1 MKQATATVNQM
12 PPMELPTLLHDTSHS
27 AIQWLI
33 DHQQEEGF
41 WVGLLESNAC
51 MEAEWLLAK
60 HFLGI
65 ENDPKEAGI
74 VRGIFERQRED
85 GSWQVY
91 YGAKGGDINT
101 TVECYAALRSTGVP
115 ASDPRMVRARDWI
128 LDRGGLAEARNF
140 TKYWLALIGEWPWS
154 ATPMLP
160 PEIIYLPSWAPFNIY
175 QFASWGRGTILPL
188 AILASRR
195 PSRPLPEGRRL
206 DELFPEGREKQKYQL
221 QRRHAW
227 WSWEGPFYVMDR
239 LLRYY
244 NLLPAKPGREASIRL
259 CLEWILKHQDADGA
273 WSGIQPPWIY
283 SLMALHVEGY
293 PLDHPAL
300 RSGWEAFDAHWSYE
314 SGKATYLQASESPVW
329 DTALAMLGMIEC
341 GYTTRNCPALQ
352 PALEWLLEKQADS
365 LGDWHVTTPGIP
377 SGGWAF
383 QRANRHYPDVDDTAI
398 VLMVLHHLR
407 QDSTERDRIE
417 AAIDQ
422 GVGWLLGMQSSNGG
436 WGAFDRD
443 NDHPWLTRIPFCD
456 FGELL
461 DPPSVD
467 VTAHVVEALCLL
479 GWKRDDPPV
488 ARALNFI
495 RQEQEEDGSWFGRW
509 GVNHIYGTAAVLPAL
524 QVAGFDMREPW
535 IRQAADWLANH
546 QNRDGGWGESCAS
559 YMDDSLRGIG
569 PSTASQTA
577 WALMALVSVD
587 QEAYAGPI
595 ADGVRFLADHQK
607 EGTWDEPEYTGTGFP
622 GYGVGHRIDLDH
634 EGKHLGQSTDLE
646 RAFMINYNLYRHYFP
661 LIALGRCE
669 RGMTGKING
678 NASFVPSKVVPMD
691 RS

>member
-1 MKQATATVNQM
+1 MKRDIALSQADPVEETPGDLHAAIGGALKWLERNQN
-12 PPMELPTLLHDTSHS
+12 S
-27 AIQWLI
+27 
-33 DHQQEEGF
+33 EGF
-41 WVGLLESNAC
+41 WAGLLESNAC

-65 ENDPKEAGI
+65 EHDPKEAGI

-91 YGAKGGDINT
+91 YGASGGDINT
-101 TVECYAALRSTGVP
+101 TVECYAALRSSGIK
-115 ASDPRMVRARDWI
+115 ADDPRLTKAREWI
-128 LDRGGLAEARNF
+128 LRHGGLGQVRNF

-160 PEIIYLPSWAPFNIY
+160 PEIIYLPHWVPFNIY

-188 AILASRR
+188 AILAARR
-195 PSRPLPEGRRL
+195 PTRPLPEDRRL
-206 DELFPEGREKQKYQL
+206 DELFPEGRDGQDYHL
-221 QRRHAW
+221 PRRHPW

-244 NLLPAKPGREASIRL
+244 NLLPVQPGREAAVRL

-300 RSGWEAFDAHWSYE
+300 RSGWQAFDAHWSYE
-314 SGKATYLQASESPVW
+314 ADGATYLQASESPIW
-329 DTALAMLGMIEC
+329 DTALGMLGMIEC
-341 GYTTRNCPALQ
+341 GKTLEDT
-352 PALEWLLEKQADS
+352 PALESGLRWLLGKQADS
-365 LGDWHVTTPGIP
+365 QGDWSITAPGP
-377 SGGWAF
+377 AGGWAF
-383 QRANRHYPDVDDTAI
+383 QRANRHYPDVDDTAV

-407 QDSTERDRIE
+407 VQVADPKPIDE
-417 AAIDQ
+417 AIQ
-422 GVGWLLGMQSSNGG
+422 RGVDWLLCMQSSNGG

-479 GWKRDDPPV
+479 GWKVDDPPV
-488 ARALNFI
+488 ERALRYI
-495 RQEQEEDGSWFGRW
+495 RREQETDGSWFGRW
-509 GVNHIYGTAAVLPAL
+509 GVNHIYGVAAVLPAL
-524 QVAGFDMREPW
+524 KEAGFDMGEEW
-535 IRQAADWLANH
+535 IQKAALWLVTH
-546 QNRDGGWGESCAS
+546 QNADGGWGESCAS
-559 YMDDSLRGIG
+559 YMDDHYRGVG
-569 PSTASQTA
+569 PSTASQTS
-577 WALMALVSVD
+577 WALMALV
-587 QEAYAGPI
+587 AAGPDEFGDAI
-595 ADGVRFLADHQK
+595 GRGIDFLWRTQK
-607 EGTWDEPEYTGTGFP
+607 DGTWEEPEYTGTGFP
-622 GYGVGHRIDLDH
+622 GYGVGHRIDLDN
-634 EGKHLGQSTDLE
+634 EGARLGQGVDLE

-661 LIALGRCE
+661 LIALGRC
-669 RGMTGKING
+669 RRLMKING
-678 NASFVPSKVVPMD
+678 HAVHFHAPRAEEKLN
-691 RS
+691 RR